1 MKKIFFV
8 LLSISFIS
16 TILFGCKKTEKIT
29 ELVNEFREEY
39 DKRYKLHIERRKLDI
54 PNLIALLERF
64 DTEIYKPTKIYEL
77 MMRVKD
83 KIEKELNLN
92 ENQEKL
98 LEKWKE
104 CEDNISNDIVEQAF
118 IYGYSL
124 AMGLKEECKKINRN

>member
-1 MKKIFFV
+1 MLDREWDKYMK
-8 LLSISFIS
+8 
-16 TILFGCKKTEKIT
+16 
-29 ELVNEFREEY
+29 EY
-39 DKRYKLHIERRKLDI
+39 DKRYKLHIEKRKLDI

-77 MMRVKD
+77 MMRVED

-118 IYGYSL
+118 LYGYSL